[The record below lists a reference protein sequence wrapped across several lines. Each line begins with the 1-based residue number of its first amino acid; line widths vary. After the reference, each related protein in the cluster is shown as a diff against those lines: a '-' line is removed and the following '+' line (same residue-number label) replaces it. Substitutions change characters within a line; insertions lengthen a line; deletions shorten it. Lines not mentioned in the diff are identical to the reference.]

1 MNTPVIVAKDI
12 RKIFNKAVALDAI
25 SFSIEKGQIFGFLG
39 PSGSGKTTTINI
51 LTGQLM
57 ADNGQS
63 SILGQDSRKLTSQE
77 LGKIGLVGDT
87 SGFYEKISLYNNLL
101 FYSKYYGIDKTTVD
115 NLLKRVGLYDSR
127 KTVAEKLSTGMKQR
141 MLLAR
146 ALINKPRVLFLD
158 EPTSGLDPATS
169 QTIHS
174 LILELKAA
182 GTAIFL
188 TTHDMNEATLL
199 CDKLALLNEG
209 RLVEQGSPKD
219 LIQKYNQNKRVK
231 LSYQDGSERI
241 LDFTELGQA
250 MASDSEKIIAIH
262 SCEPTSVW
270 SKSPNGSCLSDDL
283 YSFCH
288 CPSCRQSN
296 FNYFG
301 R

>member
-1 MNTPVIVAKDI
+1 MNTPIIVAKDI

-262 SCEPTSVW
+262 SCEPTLEDIFIQLTGGKLNV
-270 SKSPNGSCLSDDL
+270 
-283 YSFCH
+283 
-288 CPSCRQSN
+288 
-296 FNYFG
+296 
-301 R
+301 

>member
-25 SFSIEKGQIFGFLG
+25 SFSIEQGQIFGFLG

-262 SCEPTSVW
+262 SCEPTLEDIFIQLTGGKLNV
-270 SKSPNGSCLSDDL
+270 
-283 YSFCH
+283 
-288 CPSCRQSN
+288 
-296 FNYFG
+296 
-301 R
+301 

>member
-250 MASDSEKIIAIH
+250 LSLIH
-262 SCEPTSVW
+262 I
-270 SKSPNGSCLSDDL
+270 
-283 YSFCH
+283 
-288 CPSCRQSN
+288 
-296 FNYFG
+296 
-301 R
+301 